1 MSYKHRS
8 GFTIVELLIV
18 IVVIAIL
25 AALSIVA
32 YTGIQQRATDAAIA
46 SKESQVRKKLEAYKV
61 EHEAYPASQS
71 AFDTLVG
78 QQPSDKYYTTYTSSS
93 PYATYTITTA
103 DGSSSALAC
112 ASGFIPVPGN
122 STLGTSDFCV
132 MKYEAKNV
140 GGVATSQA
148 ASSPWV
154 NISQTGAI
162 TTAQAACSG
171 CHLITE
177 AEWMTIAA
185 NVLSVSS
192 NWSGGS
198 VGSGFIYSGHND
210 GNPNN
215 ALVASSD
222 NNDGFY
228 GTGNAQ
234 GNGTNQRRTLTL
246 TNGEVIWDFAGN
258 VMEWTNAS
266 ITGAQPS
273 NGTAGYAWRQ
283 YAVIVNWGNLPASSR
298 PSSVGAGSYTS
309 SHGIG
314 NIYSNNDEAG
324 ARAFLRGGYWSIGS
338 SAGVLSLFLGHSSS
352 VSYIDMG
359 FRVAQ

>member
-1 MSYKHRS
+1 MSSKRQS

-71 AFDTLVG
+71 AFDTFIG

-93 PYATYTITTA
+93 PYITYTITTA
-103 DGSSSALAC
+103 SGSPAALAC
-112 ASGFIPVPGN
+112 ATGFIPVPGN

-148 ASSPWV
+148 ASNPWV
-154 NISQTGAI
+154 NISQTTAI

-177 AEWMTIAA
+177 PEWMTIAA
-185 NVLSVSS
+185 NVLSVPS

-198 VGSGFIYSGHND
+198 VGNGYIYSGHND
-210 GNPNN
+210 NNPGS
-215 ALVASSD
+215 ALAASTD
-222 NNDGFY
+222 DGDGY
-228 GTGNAQ
+228 SGTGNTPP
-234 GNGTNQRRTLTL
+234 GNQRRTLTL

-258 VMEWTNAS
+258 VREWTDAT

-273 NGTAGYAWRQ
+273 SGDAGYLMREYTA
-283 YAVIVNWGNLPASSR
+283 ISNWGNLPSSSH
-298 PSSVGAGSYTS
+298 PSTIGAGGWIGTN
-309 SHGIG
+309 GIG
-314 NIYSNNDEAG
+314 RVYSSKDETG
-324 ARAFLRGGYWSIGS
+324 TRAYIRGGYWSYGWA
-338 SAGVLSLFLGHSSS
+338 AGVLSLDLGNATSSMNPA
-352 VSYIDMG
+352 IG
-359 FRVAQ
+359 FRVTK